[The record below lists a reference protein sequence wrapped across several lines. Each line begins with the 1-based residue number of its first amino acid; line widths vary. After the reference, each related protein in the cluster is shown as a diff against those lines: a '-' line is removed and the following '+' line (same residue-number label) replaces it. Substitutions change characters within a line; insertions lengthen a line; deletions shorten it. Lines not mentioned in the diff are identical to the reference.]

1 MFIIRLCVYVTNSAG
16 LDCYYKKGSLIKPTQ
31 SVYLQFVLPVKD
43 SLLIW
48 LPLLLTPLLSSM
60 FQCLNLEIWWSVIKK
75 KNKTQKNTQKK
86 PDININFASSSNK
99 SDEKV
104 QIKCDKRTSWKSILE
119 QGVSNLHYQLF
130 LCSTQVFLLQLG
142 D

>member
-75 KNKTQKNTQKK
+75 KKKT
-86 PDININFASSSNK
+86 DININSASSRNK

>member
-1 MFIIRLCVYVTNSAG
+1 MCLCDKLCWTWLLLQKRVLDKTNSE
-16 LDCYYKKGSLIKPTQ
+16 C
-31 SVYLQFVLPVKD
+31 
-43 SLLIW
+43 
-48 LPLLLTPLLSSM
+48 LLTICLACEGLSFDLAAIAVNSTSFFNVSM
-60 FQCLNLEIWWSVIKK
+60 FELRDLMVCLKK
-75 KNKTQKNTQKK
+75 QNKKKK

-104 QIKCDKRTSWKSILE
+104 QVKCDKRTSWKSILE

>member
-48 LPLLLTPLLSSM
+48 LPLPLTPLLSSM

-75 KNKTQKNTQKK
+75 KK